1 MQMSYAMEEESQA
14 MHVAG
19 GPGGNLL
26 SDDDRHLSNVT
37 AADQT
42 TEVTPSKSNI
52 KIATPTQNQNHTDTE
67 SHTDLGVACCLA
79 RGNDTDKKVSD
90 TSSSNSKYIKDTTSS
105 IHPTDEKDAQI
116 PTQPAEGLPDGWV
129 MRRIPRSSG
138 GRKDPYWYSPLQR
151 YKFRSKNDAQR
162 FLKCLDKTSGDES
175 KAIQL
180 FKNDCVGDKKSPP
193 GIESMKKD
201 TSDITSIRVY
211 GKGYKVY
218 AAWWPENEIER
229 STPPL
234 WYSGTIKGYKTLD
247 NKARLYNVT
256 FDDGDKIGNLKEEHI
271 MTKEEYDMKMK
282 KEIKPLFD
290 KGDEVY
296 AAFWPDDKRSAS
308 TPSWYPGKIK
318 SYREVKG
325 DGRGEYGPTRFYD
338 VV

>member
-1 MQMSYAMEEESQA
+1 MEDE
-14 MHVAG
+14 
-19 GPGGNLL
+19 P
-26 SDDDRHLSNVT
+26 
-37 AADQT
+37 
-42 TEVTPSKSNI
+42 
-52 KIATPTQNQNHTDTE
+52 
-67 SHTDLGVACCLA
+67 
-79 RGNDTDKKVSD
+79 
-90 TSSSNSKYIKDTTSS
+90 TSS
-105 IHPTDEKDAQI
+105 IMASQLPSSSSEVGIGKDRSNGVTNKQKNDPVVSSKRSKRKKISTTGSTEMKALWAELGLDDSSDEEVDVAVADKSSTFIDSCKREYDDSDTHEVQEEEHKGFVVPSKIGASAKKDI
-116 PTQPAEGLPDGWV
+116 GINTQ
-129 MRRIPRSSG
+129 SSG
-138 GRKDPYWYSPLQR
+138 GKANVRVKVKVKRDSRKISLSPSNNSE
-151 YKFRSKNDAQR
+151 RS
-162 FLKCLDKTSGDES
+162 S
-175 KAIQL
+175 KDTPAKSSARSQASI
-180 FKNDCVGDKKSPP
+180 NDKKSTHKSS
-193 GIESMKKD
+193 GV
-201 TSDITSIRVY
+201 TSSRVY
-211 GKGYKVY
+211 GKGDKVY
-218 AAWWPENEIER
+218 AAWWPENDVER

>member
-1 MQMSYAMEEESQA
+1 M
-14 MHVAG
+14 
-19 GPGGNLL
+19 
-26 SDDDRHLSNVT
+26 
-37 AADQT
+37 
-42 TEVTPSKSNI
+42 
-52 KIATPTQNQNHTDTE
+52 
-67 SHTDLGVACCLA
+67 
-79 RGNDTDKKVSD
+79 
-90 TSSSNSKYIKDTTSS
+90 
-105 IHPTDEKDAQI
+105 
-116 PTQPAEGLPDGWV
+116 
-129 MRRIPRSSG
+129 
-138 GRKDPYWYSPLQR
+138 
-151 YKFRSKNDAQR
+151 
-162 FLKCLDKTSGDES
+162 
-175 KAIQL
+175 
-180 FKNDCVGDKKSPP
+180 
-193 GIESMKKD
+193 
-201 TSDITSIRVY
+201 
-211 GKGYKVY
+211 VY
-218 AAWWPENEIER
+218 AAWWPENDIER